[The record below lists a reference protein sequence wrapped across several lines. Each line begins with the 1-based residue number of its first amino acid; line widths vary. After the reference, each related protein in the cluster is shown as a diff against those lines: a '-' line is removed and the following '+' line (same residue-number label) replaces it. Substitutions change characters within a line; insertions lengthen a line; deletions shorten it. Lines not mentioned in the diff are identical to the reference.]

1 MLLWLILI
9 LESSLPLPQSL
20 FYEYTVSQS
29 GISWWLNK
37 LFDFWIILRL
47 TEFEMW
53 AACNVLLAQKDE
65 LCYWQ
70 RRLAHDIFYHYSPLL
85 NSCSLQSGLPAWM
98 SAARPS
104 SKVQFTIFS
113 LDSVNWHA
121 AQGYCCLGDQTHIF
135 CHNQGTLSIILG
147 FLRTCIISQMNK
159 SCHPRIILWASW
171 IRISLELFKRL
182 YVSPTILLLVSK
194 ET

>member
-9 LESSLPLPQSL
+9 LDSSLSLPPAPAQPSL

-70 RRLAHDIFYHYSPLL
+70 RDLHMTFFFIIIRLHWTTVHFSLAWLPKRVLQGQVQKC
-85 NSCSLQSGLPAWM
+85 NLQSSLSCELPRGMGQLLPGKPDTYFW
-98 SAARPS
+98 PQS
-104 SKVQFTIFS
+104 SHTAHYITVFEN
-113 LDSVNWHA
+113 L
-121 AQGYCCLGDQTHIF
+121 
-135 CHNQGTLSIILG
+135 HNVP
-147 FLRTCIISQMNK
+147 N
-159 SCHPRIILWASW
+159 A
-171 IRISLELFKRL
+171 
-182 YVSPTILLLVSK
+182 
-194 ET
+194 

>member
-1 MLLWLILI
+1 MFLSIQSTVVWSENNLNWTKTSAALTDFDIGFFP
-9 LESSLPLPQSL
+9 SPFPSPKQSL

-53 AACNVLLAQKDE
+53 AACNVLLAQKYE
-65 LCYWQ
+65 PCYWQ
-70 RRLAHDIFYHYSPLL
+70 RRLTHDIFYHYSPTL

-98 SAARPS
+98 GAVRPG

-113 LDSVNWHA
+113 LDSCEPPWSMGSLLPGGPDIHFLPQSRNIAHYIRVFEN
-121 AQGYCCLGDQTHIF
+121 L
-135 CHNQGTLSIILG
+135 HNVP
-147 FLRTCIISQMNK
+147 N
-159 SCHPRIILWASW
+159 
-171 IRISLELFKRL
+171 E
-182 YVSPTILLLVSK
+182 
-194 ET
+194 